1 MRGRTP
7 LTPDE
12 LVDRLRLFSPG
23 IVGDLYEIAMHGLA
37 TEEQRESRIDAKAHV
52 LLLASAILMG
62 VIIVAGA
69 LLRSSNTLTRETG
82 TLLALY
88 VSTLGVGLCASASA
102 LWVLFVS
109 GEYRGT
115 DEREVLNADELAAA
129 DKEFLDSQKAEKE
142 ERGNVRAQGRY
153 RRLLIAHWWQLW
165 QQHYAVHE
173 AKAKRLRIAQ
183 SMLFCFLFLLMLFGV
198 TLGSSVVRGA

>member
-1 MRGRTP
+1 MEGRTP
-7 LTPDE
+7 LTADE

-23 IVGDLYEIAMHGLA
+23 IVGDLYQIAMHGLA

-52 LLLASAILMG
+52 LLLASAVLLG
-62 VIIVAGA
+62 VALASGA
-69 LLRSSNTLTRETG
+69 VLRTED
-82 TLLALY
+82 LLATRASLAAY
-88 VSTLGVGLCASASA
+88 IAVLCAGFCACASA

-115 DEREVLNADELAAA
+115 DEREVLDADELAAA
-129 DKEFLDSQKAEKE
+129 DKEFLDAQKEEKE

-173 AKAKRLRIAQ
+173 AKAKRLRAAQ
-183 SMLFCFLFLLMLFGV
+183 SAFFLFLFLLTLFGV
-198 TLGSSVVRGA
+198 AVGVVVPRCA